1 MVEYVIVGTGGQARE
16 IHVLLEALAAD
27 GHAIEMAGF
36 LDDDPAKAGETI
48 HGVPVVGSVDWLS
61 GKDGMGVVIGIGS
74 PPAKRDVVR
83 RIGSLGDHVFPVLVH
98 PSATVGPRVDLGEG
112 TIVGAGAVLTTD
124 IQVGRHVLLN
134 FGCTVGHDVAIEDF
148 ATVAPGAHISGAVRI
163 EEGADIGTGASI
175 IQGLTIGAWSVV
187 GAGAA
192 VVRDVPAHTTVV
204 GVPASV
210 IETRDSGDQA

>member
-1 MVEYVIVGTGGQARE
+1 MQIVIVGTGGQARE
-16 IHVLLEALAAD
+16 IHALLEALAD
-27 GHAIEMAGF
+27 QGEPFELVGF
-36 LDDDPAKAGETI
+36 LDDDVVTAGEAV
-48 HGVPVVGSVDWLS
+48 HGVPVLGGLDWLS
-61 GKDGMGVVIGIGS
+61 GKTGIGVS
-74 PPAKRDVVR
+74 VGVGATATRRRVVERIETLGNHMFPA
-83 RIGSLGDHVFPVLVH
+83 LVH
-98 PSATVGPRVDLGEG
+98 PSASVGTRVDLGDG
-112 TIVGAGAVLTTD
+112 TIVGAGAILTTD

-148 ATVAPGAHISGAVRI
+148 ATVAPGAHVSGAVRI

>member
-1 MVEYVIVGTGGQARE
+1 MQIVIVGTGGQARE
-16 IHVLLEALAAD
+16 IHALLQALV
-27 GHAIEMAGF
+27 GQGETFELVGF
-36 LDDDPAKAGETI
+36 LDDDVAKTGEAV
-48 HGVPVVGSVDWLS
+48 HGVPVLGGVDWLS
-61 GKDGMGVVIGIGS
+61 NKSGIGVAVGVGAT
-74 PPAKRDVVR
+74 PTRRRVVE
-83 RIGSLGDHVFPVLVH
+83 RIGTLGGHGFPVLVH
-98 PSATVGPRVDLGEG
+98 PSASVGPRIDLGDG
-112 TIVGAGAVLTTD
+112 TVVGAGAILTTD

-148 ATVAPGAHISGAVRI
+148 ATVAPGAHVSGAVRI